1 MHLSHGTKAVQNVI
15 EASLYHPFRHTSIC
29 VPDNGGNPSPPNC
42 LRLSVRGSG
51 VIFITRFT
59 HTGFSLSPAHCDFET
74 RVTVS
79 VFAFSDIICIILQKS
94 IRLHTHDSYFTKNMR
109 DYRVRVSAEMNRVF
123 KAQND
128 AFQISRFPKNKEV
141 SMPKVSAYFTLDR
154 IAGKHQVKELKKQLD
169 TLGGIF
175 SVSVNDQKE
184 KVAVDYDTSGS
195 ELEHILRKIE
205 KLGYRVLNTEVD
217 HRTDMSQ
224 RPSS

>member
-1 MHLSHGTKAVQNVI
+1 
-15 EASLYHPFRHTSIC
+15 
-29 VPDNGGNPSPPNC
+29 
-42 LRLSVRGSG
+42 
-51 VIFITRFT
+51 
-59 HTGFSLSPAHCDFET
+59 
-74 RVTVS
+74 
-79 VFAFSDIICIILQKS
+79 
-94 IRLHTHDSYFTKNMR
+94 
-109 DYRVRVSAEMNRVF
+109 MNRVF